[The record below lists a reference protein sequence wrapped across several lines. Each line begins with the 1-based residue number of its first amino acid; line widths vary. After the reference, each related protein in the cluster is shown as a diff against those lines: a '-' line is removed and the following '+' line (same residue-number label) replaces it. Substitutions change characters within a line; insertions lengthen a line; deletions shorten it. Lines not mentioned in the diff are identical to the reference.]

1 MTTLTI
7 LTPVYNRKA
16 RIKDL
21 FKSLT
26 RQTNND
32 FQWLVIDDGSND
44 GTSSWFADLSL
55 EKEKFHVDYYYKENG
70 GKHTALNFSHPYIKG
85 KYVVVVDSDDILIP
99 TAVDEIIKYWNKYQN
114 KSLRIGSIIFQKGDR
129 KNGKAFDKTIHGEYV
144 TTISKEI
151 NRGIEGDHCETFR
164 SELFKSH
171 QFPVYK
177 GERFAAEGAMWYKIT
192 QGWHVMYV
200 DKVIY
205 LAEYLKGGLTL
216 SGRKLRIRNPQGSRW
231 HAKIFLQP
239 SFNLKIRFKN
249 ALLFDTYSHFIDDRL
264 SKVISNFEVSSR
276 GLLILCWLPSLI
288 IYKYWKFKY
297 EN

>member
-1 MTTLTI
+1 MVTLTI
-7 LTPVYNRKA
+7 LTPVYNRKNQ
-16 RIKDL
+16 IKEL
-21 FKSLT
+21 FKSLD
-26 RQTNND
+26 RQTNYD

-44 GTSSWFADLSL
+44 GTSSWFADLNL
-55 EKEKFHVDYYYKENG
+55 ETEKFQIDYYYKENG

-85 KYVVVVDSDDILIP
+85 KYVTVVDSDDILIP

-114 KSLRIGSIIFQKGDR
+114 KSLQIGSIVFQRGNR
-129 KNGKAFDKTIHGEYV
+129 KTGESFDKTIHGEYV
-144 TTISKEI
+144 TTTLREI

-177 GERFAAEGAMWYKIT
+177 GERFASEGAMWYKIT
-192 QGWHVMYV
+192 QGWNVVYV

-216 SGRKLRIRNPQGSRW
+216 SGRKLRISNPKGSRW
-231 HAKIFLQP
+231 HAKVFLQP
-239 SFNLKIRFKN
+239 DFNIKIRFKN
-249 ALLFDTYSHFIDDRL
+249 ALLFDAYSRFINERL
-264 SKVISNFEVSSR
+264 SKVISNFETSSR